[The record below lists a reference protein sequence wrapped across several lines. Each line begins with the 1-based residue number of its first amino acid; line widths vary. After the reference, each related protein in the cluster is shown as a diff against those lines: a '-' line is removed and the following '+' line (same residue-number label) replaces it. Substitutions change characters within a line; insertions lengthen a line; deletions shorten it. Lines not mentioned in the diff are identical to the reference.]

1 MSYYVDIPS
10 SDNRPS
16 NEDSSLI
23 IIAIGV
29 GCAVVILMI
38 IGIVIYI
45 ICCKKKLCC
54 QDKHIYDVPSDLSTT
69 PSENNS
75 DVFINPAPELGEAR
89 TMTTN
94 FNSQEHQALHSSNDN
109 HTADQNIPN
118 SDNPQ
123 TSTATITAAD
133 IICNTQVSTTSNVDQ
148 TAATISIP
156 HGALNADTNDDTGGY
171 APITVPPSDEP
182 INATDHSTE
191 EDQYGATM
199 QLPSDESPTVDN

>member
-38 IGIVIYI
+38 IGIVISI

-54 QDKHIYDVPSDLSTT
+54 QDLQHSTT
-69 PSENNS
+69 PSEDNS
-75 DVFINPAPELGEAR
+75 DVFINPASKLGEAK

-118 SDNPQ
+118 SDNLQ
-123 TSTATITAAD
+123 TSTATTTAAD
-133 IICNTQVSTTSNVDQ
+133 ITYNTQVSTTSNVDQ
-148 TAATISIP
+148 TAATTST
-156 HGALNADTNDDTGGY
+156 LNADTNDNTERY
-171 APITVPPSDEP
+171 APITVSSSD
-182 INATDHSTE
+182 ADHSIE
-191 EDQYGATM
+191 EDLYGTTM
-199 QLPSDESPTVDN
+199 QPPSDESPTVDN